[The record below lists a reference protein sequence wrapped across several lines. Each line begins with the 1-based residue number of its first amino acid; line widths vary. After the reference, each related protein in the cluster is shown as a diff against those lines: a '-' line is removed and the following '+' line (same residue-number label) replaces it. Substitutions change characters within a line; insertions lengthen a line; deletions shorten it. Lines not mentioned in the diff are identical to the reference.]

1 MQMFY
6 SEIEITAGSWFHLI
20 SHSLTGAAPL
30 LICSVMVLAA
40 LRRNKEN
47 PVFCWRVIPEPC
59 PYAVFMAVLQI

>member
-1 MQMFY
+1 MEMFY

-30 LICSVMVLAA
+30 LICSVMVHAA

-47 PVFCWRVIPEPC
+47 PVFCWRVIPEPW
-59 PYAVFMAVLQI
+59 PYAVFMAVLHI